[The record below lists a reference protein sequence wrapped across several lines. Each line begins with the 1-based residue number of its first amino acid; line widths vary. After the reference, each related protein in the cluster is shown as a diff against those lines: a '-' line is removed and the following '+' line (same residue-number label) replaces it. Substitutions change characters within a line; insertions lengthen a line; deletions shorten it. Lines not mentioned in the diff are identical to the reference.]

1 MSQTFDGES
10 DPDEIEAAVEARLA
24 TADPQVTPFRLRN
37 RYRRGVGTWIVSIAV
52 PAGHECHPEVLDLA
66 AKELGMRIEGY
77 FEYEGD
83 LRTAMWNDLGEPP
96 TKDGLPLTNEDQ
108 SCAFCGAESP
118 MWVHPLDGS
127 KSRFSAGGFDLNLP
141 TFWTICQRCEE
152 LLVAGRDADLAR
164 LLFDHESDAVDA
176 AAGTVVAFRNA
187 DLGARPLVHVPEP
200 E

>member
-24 TADPQVTPFRLRN
+24 PVDPQVTPFRLRN
-37 RYRRGVGTWIVSIAV
+37 RSRRGIGTWIVSIAV
-52 PAGHECHPEVLDLA
+52 PAGHVCHPEALDLA
-66 AKELGMRIEGY
+66 AKELGVRIEGF

-83 LRTAMWNDLGEPP
+83 LMPAIWEDLGEPP

-108 SCAFCGAESP
+108 SCAFCGADSP
-118 MWVHPLDGS
+118 VWVHPLHES
-127 KSRFSAGGFDLNLP
+127 KSRFSAGGFNLNLP

-152 LLVAGRDADLAR
+152 LLAAGGDAELVR
-164 LLFDHESDAVDA
+164 LLLDHESDSLDA
-176 AAGTVVAFRNA
+176 AADTLAAFQNA
-187 DLGARPLVHVPEP
+187 ELGARPLVHVPEP